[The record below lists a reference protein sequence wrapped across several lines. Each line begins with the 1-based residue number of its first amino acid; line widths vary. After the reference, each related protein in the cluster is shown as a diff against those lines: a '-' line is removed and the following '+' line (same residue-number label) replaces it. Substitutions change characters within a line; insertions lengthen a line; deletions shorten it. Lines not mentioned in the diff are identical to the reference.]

1 MFTIK
6 QLFNILYNGIYK
18 FAKLLFDHAD
28 LPSSTIMTFEHTC
41 ISQSNNN
48 YRYCTV
54 SIPIQTINKILLAM
68 NIHVC
73 IVIQT
78 QACIGIPENKKK
90 IKMLSSQRRPCC
102 HAKLK

>member
-48 YRYCTV
+48 YRYCTI
-54 SIPIQTINKILLAM
+54 SIPIQTINKILHCTC
-68 NIHVC
+68 NEY